1 MRLPPIAACRG
12 VDEAVERARAHP
24 EGNTWYAA
32 EHLAHLLAGAG
43 RTEEAVTVMQQH
55 DRGNSHDLAGYLV
68 DLGRVEEAVTVL
80 LHTSPPAT
88 ARAEDTPVGRRAG
101 ILKP

>member
-1 MRLPPIAACRG
+1 
-12 VDEAVERARAHP
+12 
-24 EGNTWYAA
+24 
-32 EHLAHLLAGAG
+32 
-43 RTEEAVTVMQQH
+43 MQQH